1 LYIRRFKSTE
11 LLKSKNPV
19 EVKKPDDDSSGG
31 YRLPLPSTEEKI
43 FNKIISEVQD
53 YAILMLN
60 KDGLIT
66 SWNQGAEKIK
76 GYTAEEIIG
85 KHFQI
90 FYSKEDKDAG
100 LPEMVLHQATTNG
113 RANHEGWRVRK
124 DGTRFWCNVTITA
137 LHKDDGSTSGYLKV
151 TRDLTLRKIAED
163 NFNNQVEELRQ
174 KNEALKRSEDRY
186 HKMVAEVPD
195 YAIILLS
202 TDGTVLDWNKGA
214 ERLKGYTSKE
224 IIGKNFRL
232 FYPQEAKDQK
242 IPEQLL
248 QRAVSEGSVINEG
261 WRVKKGGVRF
271 WGSVAITALHNEAGE
286 IMGFSKVTRDLT
298 DKKIAEDQLSN
309 YAEDLRQ
316 KVEDLR
322 LSEERYHKMIA
333 EIRDYAIIL
342 LNTEGVVQN
351 WNAGAHFIKGYDAE
365 EIIGKSFKVFYTNE
379 DLEAGVPDRLL
390 AQAAAQGRAGQEG
403 WRVRKEGTKFWGSIV
418 ITAIHNSA
426 GKLIGFSK
434 VTRDLTAKKKAEDEL
449 MANAAELDL
458 KNKRLERLNEE
469 LASFTYVASH
479 DLKEPLRKIQTF
491 SSLMENIEDLPEKGK
506 NFLAKIMNSA
516 NRMQNLIE
524 ALLSYSEVSNDL
536 KAEESIDL
544 NELIENVKADLEMSI
559 VEKNAV
565 ITTTNLPVIKGTTFQ
580 FYQLFLNLLSNA
592 LKFSKPG
599 GAASINISSEMIE
612 GPGLSADLQLSGSK
626 YHHLVFSD
634 NGIGFEPEHANKIF
648 TAFQRLHSRNAFAGT
663 GIGLAIVKKVVEN
676 HEGVVVAEAQP
687 GVGATFHIYLPA

>member
-1 LYIRRFKSTE
+1 
-11 LLKSKNPV
+11 LKSKNPV
-19 EVKKPDDDSSGG
+19 QVKKPDDESSGS
-31 YRLPLPSTEEKI
+31 YQLPLPSTEEKI
-43 FNKIISEVQD
+43 FHKIISEVQD
-53 YAILMLN
+53 YAILMLS

-85 KHFQI
+85 KHFRI
-90 FYSKEDKDAG
+90 FYSKEDKDTG
-100 LPEMVLHQATTNG
+100 LPEMVLHQATQNG

-124 DGTRFWCNVTITA
+124 DGTRFWGNVTITT
-137 LHKDDGSTSGYLKV
+137 LHKDDGSISGYLKV
-151 TRDLTLRKIAED
+151 TRDLTLRKIVED
-163 NFNNQVEELRQ
+163 NLNNHVEELRQ

-232 FYPQEAKDQK
+232 FYPQEAKDEK

-248 QRAVSEGSVINEG
+248 QRAVKEGSVINEG

-271 WGSVAITALHNEAGE
+271 WGSVAITALHNESGE

-333 EIRDYAIIL
+333 EVRDYAIIL
-342 LNTEGVVQN
+342 LNTEGIVQN

-365 EIIGKSFKVFYTNE
+365 DIVGKSFKVFYTKE

-390 AQAAAQGRAGQEG
+390 AQAASQGRASQEG
-403 WRVRKEGTKFWGSIV
+403 WRVRKDGTKFWGSIV

-426 GKLIGFSK
+426 EKLIGFSK

-491 SSLMENIEDLPEKGK
+491 SSLMENIEGLPEKGK

-536 KAEESIDL
+536 KEEESIDL

-599 GAASINISSEMIE
+599 VAASINISSEVIE
-612 GPGLSADLQLSGSK
+612 GPDLSTELQLTGSK
-626 YHHLVFSD
+626 YHHIVFSD
-634 NGIGFEPEHANKIF
+634 NGIGFEPEYANKIF

-663 GIGLAIVKKVVEN
+663 GIGLAIVKKDVEN